1 MRRRLPTF
9 LPLAVAFLFM
19 AHAVSSAAKPPNVV
33 IIMADDLGYGDLG
46 CYGHPSIRTPN
57 LDRMAADGM
66 RFTDFYAS
74 APVCTPSRAALLTGR
89 LPVRSGMASDKRRV
103 LYPNSTGG
111 LPSSEIT
118 IAEALK
124 GKGYATACIGKW
136 HLGHRSEYLP
146 TRHGFDFYYG
156 LPYSNDMDTIPT
168 APRGASGRTDPKV
181 EYWNVPLMRN
191 EEVLERPADQHTLTR
206 RYTDEAVRFIRDNKS
221 KPFFLY
227 LPHTMPHVPLFT
239 HAEQAGKSPRGLYGD
254 VVEEIDQSVGHIL
267 DTLRKERLDKDTL
280 VIFTSDN
287 GPWLSQRIVGG
298 SAGLLREGKGST
310 WEGGMRV
317 PCIAWWPGKVKAGV
331 VNRSLVCNMDL
342 FNTALALAGVAVPT
356 DRPIDGKNMLPLL
369 TGKGPGER
377 DTFFYYRDTE
387 LYAVRKGPY
396 KLHLLTKAGYG
407 ADPVQKHDPPLLFR
421 LDHDP
426 GEQYNIAAQKPEIVT
441 ELLQVLAAHQSRM
454 QKAPSQLDAV
464 EPGR

>member
-1 MRRRLPTF
+1 
-9 LPLAVAFLFM
+9 
-19 AHAVSSAAKPPNVV
+19 
-33 IIMADDLGYGDLG
+33 
-46 CYGHPSIRTPN
+46 
-57 LDRMAADGM
+57 
-66 RFTDFYAS
+66 
-74 APVCTPSRAALLTGR
+74 
-89 LPVRSGMASDKRRV
+89 
-103 LYPNSTGG
+103 
-111 LPSSEIT
+111 
-118 IAEALK
+118 
-124 GKGYATACIGKW
+124 
-136 HLGHRSEYLP
+136 
-146 TRHGFDFYYG
+146 
-156 LPYSNDMDTIPT
+156 
-168 APRGASGRTDPKV
+168 
-181 EYWNVPLMRN
+181 
-191 EEVLERPADQHTLTR
+191 
-206 RYTDEAVRFIRDNKS
+206 
-221 KPFFLY
+221 
-227 LPHTMPHVPLFT
+227 
-239 HAEQAGKSPRGLYGD
+239 
-254 VVEEIDQSVGHIL
+254 
-267 DTLRKERLDKDTL
+267 
-280 VIFTSDN
+280 
-287 GPWLSQRIVGG
+287 
-298 SAGLLREGKGST
+298 
-310 WEGGMRV
+310 
-317 PCIAWWPGKVKAGV
+317 